1 MKRYQG
7 LLAVCVGSLL
17 TSSVLANMERNS
29 ELETIV
35 VSESYLPTSTD
46 ASTASI
52 AVLDATVLQGMNKT
66 QLSDAIRTVSGV
78 MIEEQGGAGGLV
90 AVSIRGSEGNFT
102 KVLLNGVALND
113 PTNVRGGSYDLN
125 LLNGIALDRV
135 EVVKGP
141 QSVIHGS
148 DALAGVVHLI
158 TQRPGSTVEPT
169 LMLELGEKGFGLARV
184 SAGFD
189 LGAAGVSLDLA
200 SHDSGE
206 LIRGS
211 ERATDSANL
220 QFAWDVSD
228 RDLVEGQLHYLDGE
242 RSSFPE
248 QSGGPVF
255 AQSPALEVSDYR
267 SELIALNWQCQWSD
281 AWQSELKVNRLDFSE
296 QTDSPGILPYSSVPP
311 NGSDATFKQTTI
323 SMIHR
328 LNVFEEH
335 QLAFGLDYRDEEG
348 DSKGYL
354 GFGFKIPTDY
364 RLSRDTLGAF
374 VQLRSE
380 LSERISLDLSTRFDD
395 PSSDGNQHTSRLGL
409 KFDANDAITLR
420 ANWGQAF
427 KLPSFFALG
436 HALVGNP
443 TLKPEEATGFD
454 VAMDWRI
461 SPSFNVTAARFEN
474 RYRNLID
481 FDPQAFTNVNRD
493 RVETSGYELSA
504 IWAPSDQVGINLSV
518 TKTDIEVV
526 GTDRELEG
534 RPDWQ
539 ALAGVQWQIRSD
551 LQTRLDYRM
560 VGEVINTSLY
570 TGQPLTLAL
579 DNQKQLDWRLAW
591 KANPKLGI
599 NLSIDNVFDSDYE
612 TAIGFPSVGRLVRV
626 GLTLGL

>member
-7 LLAVCVGSLL
+7 LLAVCVGGLL
-17 TSSVLANMERNS
+17 TSSVLANVERNS
-29 ELETIV
+29 ELETTV
-35 VSESYLPTSTD
+35 VSESYIPTSTD
-46 ASTASI
+46 ASTASV
-52 AVLDATVLQGMNKT
+52 AVLDASVLQGMNKT

-90 AVSIRGSEGNFT
+90 AVSIRGGEGNFT

-189 LGAAGVSLDLA
+189 LGAAGVSFDLA

-228 RDLVEGQLHYLDGE
+228 RDLVEGQLQYLDGD

-267 SELIALNWQCQWSD
+267 SKLIALNWQRQWTD
-281 AWQSELKVNRLDFSE
+281 AWQSELKINRLDFSE

-328 LNVFEEH
+328 LSLFEDH

-354 GFGFKIPTDY
+354 DFGFKIPTDY

-380 LSERISLDLSTRFDD
+380 LSERINLDLSTRFDD
-395 PSSDGNQHTSRLGL
+395 PSSDESQHTNRLGL
-409 KFDANDAITLR
+409 KFDVSDAITLR

-454 VAMDWRI
+454 LAMDWRL
-461 SPSFNVTAARFEN
+461 SSSLNVTAARFEN

-504 IWAPSDQVGINLSV
+504 IWAASDHLAVNLSL
-518 TKTDIEVV
+518 TNTDIEVV
-526 GTDRELEG
+526 GTDRQLEG

-570 TGQPLTLAL
+570 TAQPLTLAL

-591 KANPKLGI
+591 KASPKLGL
-599 NLSIDNVFDSDYE
+599 NLSIDNVFDSEYE

>member
-7 LLAVCVGSLL
+7 LLAVCVSGLL
-17 TSSVLANMERNS
+17 TSPVFADVEQD
-29 ELETIV
+29 EIETTV
-35 VSESYLPTSTD
+35 VSESYLPTTTEG
-46 ASTASI
+46 STASI
-52 AVLDATVLQGMNKT
+52 AVLDASVMERINKA
-66 QLSDAIRTVSGV
+66 QLSDAVRTIPGV

-90 AVSIRGSEGNFT
+90 AISIRGGEGNFT

-125 LLNGIALDRV
+125 LLNGIELDRI

-148 DALAGVVHLI
+148 DALAGVVHLV
-158 TQRPGSTVEPT
+158 TPRPGAGGGPT
-169 LMLELGEKGFGLARV
+169 LRLEMGEKGFGFARLSTGV
-184 SAGFD
+184 DMGSAGISID
-189 LGAAGVSLDLA
+189 LGK
-200 SHDSGE
+200 HESGE
-206 LIRGS
+206 WLRGS
-211 ERATDSANL
+211 ERSTNSANL
-220 QFAWDVSD
+220 QFAWDVSE
-228 RDLVEGQLHYLDGE
+228 RDLLEGQLHYLDGD

-248 QSGGPVF
+248 QSGGPVY
-255 AQSPALEVSDYR
+255 AQSPALDMSDYR
-267 SELIALNWQCQWSD
+267 SELLAVNWQRQWSD
-281 AWQSELKVNRLDFSE
+281 AWQSEVKVNRLDFNE
-296 QTDSPGILPYSSVPP
+296 QTDSPGILPFNSVPP
-311 NGSDATFKQTTI
+311 NGSDATFTQTTA

-328 LNVFEEH
+328 VSLVEDH
-335 QLAFGLDYRDEEG
+335 MLAFGLDYRDEEG
-348 DSKGYL
+348 DSQGYL
-354 GFGFKIPTDY
+354 DFGFKIPTDY

-374 VQLRSE
+374 IQLRSA
-380 LSERISLDLSTRFDD
+380 LSERIDLDLSTRFDD
-395 PSSDGNQHTSRLGL
+395 TSSGENQHTSRVGF
-409 KFDANDAITLR
+409 KFKSSETTALR

-443 TLKPEEATGFD
+443 ALKPEEATGFD
-454 VAMDWRI
+454 LAIDWRI
-461 SPSFNVTAARFEN
+461 SPALNVTVARFDN

-493 RVETSGYELSA
+493 RVETNGYELSTQ
-504 IWAPSDQVGINLSV
+504 WSPSNSIAVDFGL

-539 ALAGVQWQIRSD
+539 AHAGFQWQIRAD
-551 LQTRLDYRM
+551 LWTRMDYRL

-591 KANPKLGI
+591 KANSKLGF
-599 NLSIDNVFDSDYE
+599 NFAIDNVFGSDYE

>member
-7 LLAVCVGSLL
+7 LLAVCVSGLL
-17 TSSVLANMERNS
+17 TSPVFADVEQD
-29 ELETIV
+29 EIETTV
-35 VSESYLPTSTD
+35 VSESYLPTTTEG
-46 ASTASI
+46 STASI
-52 AVLDATVLQGMNKT
+52 AVLDASVLERVSKA
-66 QLSDAIRTVSGV
+66 QLSDAVRTIPGV

-90 AVSIRGSEGNFT
+90 AISIRGGEGNFT

-125 LLNGIALDRV
+125 LLNGIELDRI

-148 DALAGVVHLI
+148 DALAGVVHLV
-158 TQRPGSTVEPT
+158 TPRPGAAGGPT
-169 LMLELGEKGFGLARV
+169 LRLEMGEKGFGFARLSTGV
-184 SAGFD
+184 DMGSAGISID
-189 LGAAGVSLDLA
+189 LGK
-200 SHDSGE
+200 HESGE
-206 LIRGS
+206 WLRGS
-211 ERATDSANL
+211 ERSTNSANL
-220 QFAWDVSD
+220 QFAWDVSE
-228 RDLVEGQLHYLDGE
+228 RDLLEGQLHYLDGD

-248 QSGGPVF
+248 QSGGPVY
-255 AQSPALEVSDYR
+255 AQSPALDMSDYR
-267 SELIALNWQCQWSD
+267 SELLALSWQRQWSD
-281 AWQSELKVNRLDFSE
+281 AWQSEVKVNRLDFNE
-296 QTDSPGILPYSSVPP
+296 QTDSPGILPFNSVPP
-311 NGSDATFKQTTI
+311 NGSDATFTQTTA

-328 LNVFEEH
+328 VSLVEDH
-335 QLAFGLDYRDEEG
+335 MLAFGLDYRDEEG
-348 DSKGYL
+348 DSQGYL
-354 GFGFKIPTDY
+354 DFGFKIPTDY

-374 VQLRSE
+374 IQLRSA
-380 LSERISLDLSTRFDD
+380 LSERIDLDLSTRFDD
-395 PSSDGNQHTSRLGL
+395 TSSGENQHTSRVGF
-409 KFDANDAITLR
+409 KFKSSETTALR

-454 VAMDWRI
+454 LAVDWRI
-461 SPSFNVTAARFEN
+461 SPALNVTVARFDN

-493 RVETSGYELSA
+493 RVETNGYELSTQ
-504 IWAPSDQVGINLSV
+504 WSPSNSIAVDFGL

-539 ALAGVQWQIRSD
+539 AHAGFQWQIRAD
-551 LQTRLDYRM
+551 LWTRMDYRL

-591 KANPKLGI
+591 KANSKLGF
-599 NLSIDNVFDSDYE
+599 NFSIDNVFGSDYE